1 MGIIL
6 EICKKKNKT
15 MKKRDKLSVIKYQSS
30 GIMLALR
37 EIDDAVDGS
46 ILIEELERDV
56 EEKLAELVGAIKK

>member
-30 GIMLALR
+30 VIMLALR

-56 EEKLAELVGAIKK
+56 EEKLAELVEAIKK

>member
-30 GIMLALR
+30 VIMLALR

>member
-1 MGIIL
+1 
-6 EICKKKNKT
+6 

-30 GIMLALR
+30 VIMLALR

>member
-56 EEKLAELVGAIKK
+56 EEKLAELVEAIKK